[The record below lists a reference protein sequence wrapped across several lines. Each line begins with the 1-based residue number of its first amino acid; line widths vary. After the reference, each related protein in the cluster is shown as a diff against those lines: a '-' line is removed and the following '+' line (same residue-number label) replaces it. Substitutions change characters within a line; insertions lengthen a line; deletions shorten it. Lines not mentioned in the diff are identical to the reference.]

1 MKLQQIF
8 MANMK
13 KRRKELGLTQEK
25 LAEICNTD
33 ACYIRQIEIGKRF
46 PSLAY
51 IERIANGLKIEPY
64 ILFYKE
70 TNQENE
76 KYLLQSREQ
85 KQKFKTMLIENVNK
99 LCKTIDEQL

>member
-64 ILFYKE
+64 ILFYEE